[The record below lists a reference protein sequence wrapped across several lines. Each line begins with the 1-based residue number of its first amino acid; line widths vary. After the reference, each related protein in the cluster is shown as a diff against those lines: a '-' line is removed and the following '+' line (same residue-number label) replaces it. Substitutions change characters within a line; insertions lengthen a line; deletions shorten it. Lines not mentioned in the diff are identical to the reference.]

1 MMIPLFR
8 EIKAYEFL
16 PAAFY
21 DLSRCVASDIVQGW
35 SYPADPTST
44 WHLSSDE
51 IMTCLKGKEQASRF
65 LSTFIVNEL
74 EGREPSASCV
84 YLTEANTDGTDGMMK
99 RRICPAAFEAVTF
112 EIVRD
117 CNGVVCHRIT
127 DPLFAILD
135 AYLMQ
140 KRDNPIGRGRIT
152 FRACDFCKE
161 EFAQAVETARNTL
174 WQKLPSWFGVKLD
187 EWPQMGMP

>member
-8 EIKAYEFL
+8 EIKAYDFL
-16 PAAFY
+16 PAAYY

-35 SYPADPTST
+35 SYPADPNST
-44 WHLSSDE
+44 WHLTSDE

-84 YLTEANTDGTDGMMK
+84 YRADPADMDGLK

-135 AYLMQ
+135 SYLMQ

-152 FRACDFCKE
+152 FRACDFCRE
-161 EFAQAVETARNTL
+161 DFAQAVETARNTL
-174 WQKLPSWFGVKLD
+174 WQKLPGWFGVKVD
-187 EWPQMGMP
+187 TWPQNGLP